1 MENGYRIKLEET
13 NICFSLQPSN
23 HKMLLFVLKCHD
35 LWKVLLSDLL
45 FVAGVR
51 VVRHLCKQLHQV
63 NNLELGKCMCGG
75 GVQFSNCTCASPE
88 AILIMYESKELQRHG
103 AE

>member
-1 MENGYRIKLEET
+1 
-13 NICFSLQPSN
+13 
-23 HKMLLFVLKCHD
+23 MLLFILKCHD

-45 FVAGVR
+45 FVAGVK

-63 NNLELGKCMCGG
+63 NNLELGKCMYSG
-75 GVQFSNCTCASPE
+75 GVQLSNCMRASPE
-88 AILIMYESKELQRHG
+88 VNLITYESKELQRHG

>member
-1 MENGYRIKLEET
+1 
-13 NICFSLQPSN
+13 
-23 HKMLLFVLKCHD
+23 MLLFVLKCHH

-45 FVAGVR
+45 FVAGVK

-63 NNLELGKCMCGG
+63 NNLDLGKCMYGG
-75 GVQFSNCTCASPE
+75 GVQFSNCTHASPE
-88 AILIMYESKELQRHG
+88 AILIMYESKELLRHG